1 MGMSTKDFQTLIS
14 QAWKK
19 LTEGFQTLRRKEAK
33 KAAGGSW
40 FG

>member
-1 MGMSTKDFQTLIS
+1 MSPEEFRLLDRS
-14 QAWKK
+14 
-19 LTEGFQTLRRKEAK
+19 TEALQTLRRKEAK